1 MALIAF
7 LLLAVMMGAVPFAL
21 GILVDHV
28 RPAWSHWRK
37 VMAAALPLPLVLGL
51 ASAAL
56 EIRSYTASE
65 QACGKDLCG
74 LMAMLGLGGLVLTVI
89 VLVIALAMAH
99 VAMPKR

>member
-7 LLLAVMMGAVPFAL
+7 LLLAVIMGAVPFAL

-28 RPAWSHWRK
+28 RPAWPRRRK

-65 QACGKDLCG
+65 R
-74 LMAMLGLGGLVLTVI
+74 
-89 VLVIALAMAH
+89 LAARTC
-99 VAMPKR
+99 VA